1 MSPYLV
7 LIEEDFIRFTK
18 ILLFIH
24 LPNFDANIWW
34 ILT

>member
-18 ILLFIH
+18 ILSFIH
-24 LPNFDANIWW
+24 ILNFDANIW
-34 ILT
+34 